1 MNRIKG
7 NTISE
12 SASALPTTTRQAA
25 PLQSLNLAN
34 GLLELRHSV
43 MDPVA
48 SEGPELSRW
57 QVWDI
62 AMAVRTTSAACTAHS
77 QSSPSAAQ
85 NTKNVDSLLFWE
97 AEEQK
102 WWHEVSNASAV
113 PTTSTTCAF
122 TMGLRIQYSCALWEF
137 YKKKIMYVRIR
148 VD

>member
-57 QVWDI
+57 QV
-62 AMAVRTTSAACTAHS
+62 
-77 QSSPSAAQ
+77 
-85 NTKNVDSLLFWE
+85 
-97 AEEQK
+97 
-102 WWHEVSNASAV
+102 
-113 PTTSTTCAF
+113 
-122 TMGLRIQYSCALWEF
+122 
-137 YKKKIMYVRIR
+137 
-148 VD
+148 